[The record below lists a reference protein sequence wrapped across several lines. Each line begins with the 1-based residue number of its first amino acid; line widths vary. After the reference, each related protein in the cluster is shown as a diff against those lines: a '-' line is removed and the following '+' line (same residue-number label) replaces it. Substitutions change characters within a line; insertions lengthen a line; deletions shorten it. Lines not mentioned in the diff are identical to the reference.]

1 MYESIRSGAVKKK
14 LDAIL
19 KYIKESDMLLLALC
33 IFSSVY
39 GIILIKSA
47 TKNMTN
53 NSDVYIQVVSLILG
67 VALFILFSILDID
80 TIADKSK
87 MLYVLSILFISTLF
101 IWGYEGG
108 GNRAWLRFGSIGLQP
123 SEIVKIPYTII
134 LAKMIT
140 DFRERR
146 TLNAPVSLLK
156 IIAVFGV
163 LFMFILVSSGDLG
176 SALVYLFILIV
187 MLFVGGVDLRWMLL
201 GLGLI
206 GAAAPLLWNF
216 MLTDG
221 QKNRILAPYDP
232 HTIDP
237 TGKGVTWQPNQS
249 KLAIA
254 SGDFLGQGLY
264 RGKMTQSGI
273 IPKQETDFIF
283 SVAGEELGFVGSLLV
298 IALLIAIITRCIQI
312 GIKSNNTIGMLVC
325 TGLASMLI
333 AQTFENIGMC
343 LGLTPVIGL
352 TLPFFSSGGTSLI
365 TMFAAMGIVSGIKMR
380 PKPMRSR
387 SYER

>member
-1 MYESIRSGAVKKK
+1 MKKK

-19 KYIKESDMLLLALC
+19 KYTKESDMLLLALC
-33 IFSSVY
+33 IFSSIY

-47 TKNMTN
+47 TRNAAGS
-53 NSDVYIQVVSLILG
+53 SDLYTQVISLIIG
-67 VALFILFSILDID
+67 VGLFILFSILDID

-101 IWGYEGG
+101 IWGQESG

-163 LFMFILVSSGDLG
+163 LFMFILISSGDLG

-187 MLFVGGVDLRWMLL
+187 MLFVGGIDLKWLLL
-201 GLGLI
+201 GFGLI

-216 MLTDG
+216 LLSEG
-221 QKNRILAPYDP
+221 QRNRILAPYDP
-232 HTIDP
+232 VTIDP

-264 RGKMTQSGI
+264 HGQMTQSRI

-283 SVAGEELGFVGSLLV
+283 SVAGEELGFVGSLLI
-298 IALLIAIITRCIQI
+298 IALLIAIITRCIQV

-325 TGLASMLI
+325 TGLAAMLI

-352 TLPFFSSGGTSLI
+352 TLPFFSYGGTSLV
-365 TMFAAMGIVSGIKMR
+365 TMFAAMGVVSGIKMR

-387 SYER
+387 GYER